1 MLVSVIIPT
10 HNRPE
15 RLAVALQSVRTLD
28 FDSRQLEVIVVNDHG
43 SPVDDVVEEAGRY
56 MNVQLIDQPSQSGPS
71 AARNRGLEVARGEFV
86 AFLDD
91 DDVFSPQHLA
101 GTLPLLRDG
110 ADLVYVNINIA
121 RTRVTGTTIDDAEVF
136 VRLDFPFDRG
146 LLDVTN
152 HFAPSAVVCRSPRS
166 AGAFFDTALSV
177 EEDWDFFLKLAHGHG
192 YRVVHQPQVA
202 IALHRIPGVD
212 SLTTPTSDDIAALK
226 TYEDNWHLIC
236 ERWPA
241 TTERAQ
247 QVRRF
252 MPVMYQMA
260 YARLEA
266 GVPLDHHY
274 YERTLQVLYRALGDP
289 QPSPE
294 QVEDELRAALD
305 GR

>member
-10 HNRPE
+10 YNRPE
-15 RLAVALQSVRTLD
+15 RLAVALQSVQTLD
-28 FDSRQLEVIVVNDHG
+28 FDSEQLEVIVVNDHG
-43 SPVDDVVEEAGRY
+43 TPVDGVVEAAGRSL
-56 MNVQLIDQPSQSGPS
+56 NVRLIDQPSQSGPS
-71 AARNRGLEVARGEFV
+71 GARNAGLEVARGEYV

-91 DDVFSPQHLA
+91 DDVFSPQHLS
-101 GTLPLLRDG
+101 GTLPLLKGG
-110 ADLVYVNINIA
+110 ADFVYVNINIA
-121 RTRVTGTTIDDAEVF
+121 RTRVTGTTIADAEVF
-136 VRLDFPFDRG
+136 VRLEFPYDRG
-146 LLDVTN
+146 LLEITN

-166 AGAFFDTALSV
+166 AGAFFDTSLGV
-177 EEDWDFFLKLAHGHG
+177 EEDWDFFLKLAHGHK
-192 YRVVHQPQVA
+192 YQVVHQPEVA
-202 IALHRIPGVD
+202 IALHRIPGVE

-226 TYEDNWHLIC
+226 VYEDNWHLIC

-241 TTERAQ
+241 TTERTE

-260 YARLEA
+260 YASFEA

-289 QPSPE
+289 RPSPA
-294 QVEDELRAALD
+294 QVEDELRAALE